1 MDEQSIESIHKTQQ
15 SEFLL
20 LYEDVRQAISPELTL
35 LGSFRNTYEAGVTLA
50 QWDSESLEH
59 HPAAH
64 KGDRP

>member
-1 MDEQSIESIHKTQQ
+1 MDEQSIESIRKRQQ

-59 HPAAH
+59 HPAVH